1 MEKKNFDAAWLDGRD
16 AYFNALKMEI
26 KNLKDAGVFK
36 NKRIAIVGV
45 WNNAGEL
52 YKIFQALGLRLT
64 NIADN
69 NPNLWGLSRIG
80 ILCQSVESLAR
91 EKNTITIIAN
101 NGAWQ
106 ELRSQML
113 ELGLKENKQFYV
125 LFGGAHCR
133 NLALENDSL
142 HMMPNGWANC
152 KSRILEAYED
162 CKAIIKRYGRMPIWL
177 MHQPSLGD
185 LYIFSLFLPH
195 AMHEKSIK
203 DCKCVLIVS
212 KRSVEK
218 LAKAIGFRNVALVT
232 FEDAYEKWLI
242 LLRLLGPELDI
253 HNAVYH
259 GENSVFQNIVH
270 FSDVTFC
277 DSFTKFVFQF
287 ADRKE
292 PIYPHFPR
300 RKRVVAKIFDEKKL
314 HRGKTVVISP
324 YAGHFNAKIKV
335 SEWHKLVK
343 LLKEKGYDVCTNC
356 GSKEEKAL
364 PGTVPVF
371 FEIQDSVEFVEQAG
385 GFIGVRSGFC
395 DLVCMA
401 DCKKVVIYETGA
413 PAASIKY
420 FGFERMGIGK
430 NIKEYI
436 NDCIHTK
443 GMLKKIGSEF

>member
-142 HMMPNGWANC
+142 HMMPNG
-152 KSRILEAYED
+152 
-162 CKAIIKRYGRMPIWL
+162 
-177 MHQPSLGD
+177 
-185 LYIFSLFLPH
+185 
-195 AMHEKSIK
+195 
-203 DCKCVLIVS
+203 CV
-212 KRSVEK
+212 
-218 LAKAIGFRNVALVT
+218 
-232 FEDAYEKWLI
+232 
-242 LLRLLGPELDI
+242 
-253 HNAVYH
+253 
-259 GENSVFQNIVH
+259 
-270 FSDVTFC
+270 
-277 DSFTKFVFQF
+277 
-287 ADRKE
+287 
-292 PIYPHFPR
+292 
-300 RKRVVAKIFDEKKL
+300 RV
-314 HRGKTVVISP
+314 G
-324 YAGHFNAKIKV
+324 
-335 SEWHKLVK
+335 
-343 LLKEKGYDVCTNC
+343 
-356 GSKEEKAL
+356 
-364 PGTVPVF
+364 
-371 FEIQDSVEFVEQAG
+371 
-385 GFIGVRSGFC
+385 
-395 DLVCMA
+395 
-401 DCKKVVIYETGA
+401 
-413 PAASIKY
+413 
-420 FGFERMGIGK
+420 
-430 NIKEYI
+430 
-436 NDCIHTK
+436 
-443 GMLKKIGSEF
+443 